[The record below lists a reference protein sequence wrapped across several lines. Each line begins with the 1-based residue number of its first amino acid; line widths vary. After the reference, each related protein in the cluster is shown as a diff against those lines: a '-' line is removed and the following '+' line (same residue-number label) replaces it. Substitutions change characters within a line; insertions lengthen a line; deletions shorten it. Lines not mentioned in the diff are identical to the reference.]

1 VTPIT
6 RFNILATALAGI
18 ILAASI
24 SYFFIFLPYHE
35 YSRRVTELKQQFIEE
50 EKKTI
55 RLEVERALNELD
67 FLIQDHRQEIAT
79 QLKLNLANMRSLIES
94 KRFTSLDQIHA
105 RIQDMREGLEQR
117 HQIAFLCWIP
127 PGNF

>member
-35 YSRRVTELKQQFIEE
+35 YSGRVTELKQQFIEE
-50 EKKTI
+50 EKK
-55 RLEVERALNELD
+55 N
-67 FLIQDHRQEIAT
+67 H
-79 QLKLNLANMRSLIES
+79 S
-94 KRFTSLDQIHA
+94 
-105 RIQDMREGLEQR
+105 
-117 HQIAFLCWIP
+117 P
-127 PGNF
+127 